1 LFFLAILFAL
11 AQKNCKTFH
20 PCTVLCIMNS
30 KANGVWAL
38 SLLLFAA
45 GTMFLS
51 KRPTSVVAS
60 TEDRRLRERQAI
72 QRSVLLLE
80 SSARQWHADCVS
92 CHHHALELITVMP
105 HRCNTS
111 K

>member
-1 LFFLAILFAL
+1 
-11 AQKNCKTFH
+11 
-20 PCTVLCIMNS
+20 MNS